1 MSVNEVEK
9 YLAESNIKVK
19 VKGIEMKKKPMFF
32 RILYPD
38 HTKRYAG
45 SIAEVEEITGIK
57 ITDPENFES
66 GGIGNILIE
75 PVFNLGEKRITAFDR
90 AKTLQKI
97 YGL

>member
-1 MSVNEVEK
+1 
-9 YLAESNIKVK
+9 
-19 VKGIEMKKKPMFF
+19 MKKKPILF

-45 SIAEVEEITGIK
+45 KIADVEKITGMK
-57 ITDPENFES
+57 ITDPENFEG

-75 PVFNLGEKRITAFDR
+75 PIYSLGQNMTTAIDK

>member
-1 MSVNEVEK
+1 MSK
-9 YLAESNIKVK
+9 H
-19 VKGIEMKKKPMFF
+19 KPMFF

-45 SIAEVEEITGIK
+45 SIDEVEKITGMK
-57 ITDPENFES
+57 ITDPENFEG